1 MKKIGLTKLMNSSK
15 GKIIFSIILG
25 FGIATLFRKVC
36 KDSNC
41 LIFHAPSIKNVKDKI
56 FSYDNK
62 CYTYI
67 EKHTHC
73 DANKKKLDIHN

>member
-36 KDSNC
+36 KDRNC
-41 LIFHAPSIKNVKDKI
+41 IVFKAPELNNIVDGEKDAVNENGDIQPQKI
-56 FSYDNK
+56 NP
-62 CYTYI
+62 
-67 EKHTHC
+67 E
-73 DANKKKLDIHN
+73 

>member
-36 KDSNC
+36 KDRNC
-41 LIFHAPSIKNVKDKI
+41 IVFKAPELNNIVNKTFK
-56 FSYDNK
+56 FDNK
-62 CYTYI
+62 CYKYN
-67 EKHTHC
+67 EKNVTC
-73 DANKKKLDIHN
+73 NKSKQILEI

>member
-36 KDSNC
+36 KDRNC
-41 LIFHAPSIKNVKDKI
+41 IVFKAPELNTIVNKTFK
-56 FSYDNK
+56 FDNK
-62 CYTYI
+62 CYKYKSSYHKI
-67 EKHTHC
+67 EYFS
-73 DANKKKLDIHN
+73 